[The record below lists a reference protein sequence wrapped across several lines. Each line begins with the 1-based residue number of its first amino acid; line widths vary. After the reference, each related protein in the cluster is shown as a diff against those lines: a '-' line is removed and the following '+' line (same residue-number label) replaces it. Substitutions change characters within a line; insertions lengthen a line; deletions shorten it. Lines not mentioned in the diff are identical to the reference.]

1 MKDTITL
8 QQKVKV
14 LNKLFD
20 AKCRTEKDLQG
31 LSMESILKIPNI
43 TIQDMTVIM
52 ELQKATKSGKLFSYL
67 GGGTDEQQAERPSYY
82 LERYS
87 P

>member
-1 MKDTITL
+1 MRDTITL

-31 LSMESILKIPNI
+31 LSMESILKIPHHH
-43 TIQDMTVIM
+43 
-52 ELQKATKSGKLFSYL
+52 SGYDGDYGASESNQI
-67 GGGTDEQQAERPSYY
+67 GQAVLLLRRWY
-82 LERYS
+82 R
-87 P
+87 

>member
-43 TIQDMTVIM
+43 TIQ
-52 ELQKATKSGKLFSYL
+52 ASKLFSYL
-67 GGGTDEQQAERPSYY
+67 GGGIDEQQAE
-82 LERYS
+82 
-87 P
+87 

>member
-52 ELQKATKSGKLFSYL
+52 ELQKSNQIG
-67 GGGTDEQQAERPSYY
+67 QAVLLLRRWY
-82 LERYS
+82 R
-87 P
+87 